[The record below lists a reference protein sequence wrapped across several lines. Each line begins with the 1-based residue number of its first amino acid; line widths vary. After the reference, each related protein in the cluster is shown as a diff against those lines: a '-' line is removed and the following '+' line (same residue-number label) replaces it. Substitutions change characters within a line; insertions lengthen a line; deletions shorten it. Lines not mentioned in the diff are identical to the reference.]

1 MIDDISYVKAGLNK
15 KKIIIL
21 ILLYVLL
28 WYFNYCTPL
37 IFDDYVYSFS
47 FSERSMLV
55 PLPETANRV
64 ESVTDIFVS
73 QWNHYFSWGGRTVAH
88 TLVQL
93 FLWQGKLLFNIA
105 NAACFIFLLL
115 EISWIINRGKMNFR
129 FSEQDIL
136 YVFGLLWFFSIG
148 LGDVFVWLTLAC
160 NYLWTTVILLGFLLI
175 YINHFF
181 NGTVIIKNKA
191 LIIGF
196 GLLAG
201 WTNENTIC
209 FVILVL
215 TFYLFNLHK
224 SRGLSQ
230 KERSLLYGLAGLYAG
245 YLMLMLAPGN
255 YVRFIRETN
264 AGVLLSGAAMLQRNL
279 VAIVK
284 ILALRCILYVYVFK
298 NLIVLNR
305 CRLEETEKKTLSL
318 ALAFTFLSFCSLAIM
333 VFSPEF
339 RFRSSFPGLI
349 FLIIAVGLVR
359 NIVCTSKQSLLNNN
373 RNSFYG
379 TLQKL
384 TTAYICLTLIGSIY
398 VYSFQHQQTQ
408 AVLAEIEKEKNNPT
422 GNTLVVK
429 ERPYRLNDYRF
440 FNAITG
446 FHLVFPYSIMAD
458 AEHWINK
465 DVALYYGIKSI
476 RTEEKEDVWR

>member
-1 MIDDISYVKAGLNK
+1 MIDDIGYVKAGLNK

-129 FSEQDIL
+129 FSEQDVL

-175 YINHFF
+175 YMNAFF
-181 NGTVIIKNKA
+181 
-191 LIIGF
+191 
-196 GLLAG
+196 
-201 WTNENTIC
+201 
-209 FVILVL
+209 
-215 TFYLFNLHK
+215 
-224 SRGLSQ
+224 
-230 KERSLLYGLAGLYAG
+230 
-245 YLMLMLAPGN
+245 
-255 YVRFIRETN
+255 
-264 AGVLLSGAAMLQRNL
+264 
-279 VAIVK
+279 
-284 ILALRCILYVYVFK
+284 
-298 NLIVLNR
+298 
-305 CRLEETEKKTLSL
+305 
-318 ALAFTFLSFCSLAIM
+318 
-333 VFSPEF
+333 
-339 RFRSSFPGLI
+339 
-349 FLIIAVGLVR
+349 
-359 NIVCTSKQSLLNNN
+359 
-373 RNSFYG
+373 
-379 TLQKL
+379 
-384 TTAYICLTLIGSIY
+384 
-398 VYSFQHQQTQ
+398 
-408 AVLAEIEKEKNNPT
+408 
-422 GNTLVVK
+422 
-429 ERPYRLNDYRF
+429 
-440 FNAITG
+440 
-446 FHLVFPYSIMAD
+446 
-458 AEHWINK
+458 
-465 DVALYYGIKSI
+465 
-476 RTEEKEDVWR
+476 